1 MVVAI
6 DGTYLYDYGGGIWD
20 GGEDNKTCNA
30 NGVNHAVTIVG
41 YGFNAQTNQS
51 YWIIK

>member
-6 DGTYLYDYGGGIWD
+6 DATYLYDYGGGIWD
-20 GGEDNKTCNA
+20 GGEENKACNA
-30 NGVNHAVTIVG
+30 SVNHAVTIVG
-41 YGFNAQTNQS
+41 YGFSAQTNQS